1 MNFQAFPM
9 DKQTFSL
16 TASSCKYLRQ
26 QKFPPPSPRPPN
38 LSPPKG
44 VVTLNEYHP
53 TEYCV
58 DPFCTKNGYGMC
70 FIHWKG
76 YRKMNKQGRILI
88 YDFGMEKDQVLSQ
101 VQLELGLQGQKKLNK
116 VD

>member
-26 QKFPPPSPRPPN
+26 QKLPPAHQTSHH
-38 LSPPKG
+38 PKEW
-44 VVTLNEYHP
+44 LRYICEYHP

-101 VQLELGLQGQKKLNK
+101 AQLELGLQGQKKLNK

>member
-26 QKFPPPSPRPPN
+26 QKLPPPRPPN

-44 VVTLNEYHP
+44 VVTLCEYHLSIVS
-53 TEYCV
+53 TRFV
-58 DPFCTKNGYGMC
+58 LRMGMVC
-70 FIHWKG
+70 
-76 YRKMNKQGRILI
+76 ILYI
-88 YDFGMEKDQVLSQ
+88 GTVTAK
-101 VQLELGLQGQKKLNK
+101 
-116 VD
+116 